1 MNFYLMFLR
10 CNYFRAV
17 IRSQSLI
24 TLSELKSYP
33 TFLSACRGVHGASGI
48 RTRADPGLC
57 PVCPAGLRYRLQE
70 PVSGL
75 RDNTPDKL
83 ASIFADFD
91 YYFYFCELKVMHN
104 TTMGLQNQLL
114 LDLYKDKAS
123 VFTMQGIAMA
133 YGQGLDRDTV
143 KNRMIGYVRRGEILN
158 PRKGIYAKPDYD
170 EKELACLLY
179 TPSYLSLEYVLQRAG
194 IVFQYSDEITSVG
207 NLSRSIEIDG
217 KVYRYRKIK
226 GEILVD
232 TAGIIREGNVNIAS
246 PERAFLDTLYL
257 DSNYYFDNPSSLD
270 KEKVLSLLPI
280 YNSKTLEQRVSKI
293 LG

>member
-1 MNFYLMFLR
+1 
-10 CNYFRAV
+10 
-17 IRSQSLI
+17 
-24 TLSELKSYP
+24 
-33 TFLSACRGVHGASGI
+33 
-48 RTRADPGLC
+48 
-57 PVCPAGLRYRLQE
+57 
-70 PVSGL
+70 
-75 RDNTPDKL
+75 
-83 ASIFADFD
+83 
-91 YYFYFCELKVMHN
+91 
-104 TTMGLQNQLL
+104 MGLQNQLL

-143 KNRMIGYVRRGEILN
+143 KNRMIGYVRKGEILN
-158 PRKGIYAKPDYD
+158 PRKGIYAKPGYD

-179 TPSYLSLEYVLQRAG
+179 TPSYVSLEYVLQ
-194 IVFQYSDEITSVG
+194 
-207 NLSRSIEIDG
+207 SRSIEIDR

-232 TAGIIREGNVNIAS
+232 TSGIIREGNVNIAS

-280 YNSKTLEQRVSKI
+280 YNSKTLEQRVSII
-293 LG
+293 LGNGYEQT

>member
-1 MNFYLMFLR
+1 
-10 CNYFRAV
+10 
-17 IRSQSLI
+17 
-24 TLSELKSYP
+24 
-33 TFLSACRGVHGASGI
+33 
-48 RTRADPGLC
+48 
-57 PVCPAGLRYRLQE
+57 
-70 PVSGL
+70 
-75 RDNTPDKL
+75 
-83 ASIFADFD
+83 
-91 YYFYFCELKVMHN
+91 
-104 TTMGLQNQLL
+104 MGSQNQLL

-158 PRKGIYAKPDYD
+158 PRKGIYAKPGYD

-194 IVFQYSDEITSVG
+194 IVFQYSDVITSVG

-232 TAGIIREGNVNIAS
+232 AAGINREGNVNVAS

-280 YNSKTLEQRVSKI
+280 YHSKTIEQRVSKI